1 MLDQII
7 ETIWAQDIFEWIGLL
22 SGIIYV
28 LLAARE
34 NPNCWWFGILS
45 CGMIA
50 FKDLTEYRLF
60 ADAALQIFYVIVG
73 IWGLFM
79 WFRKNEE
86 VSELQITKW
95 PLKRHLII
103 VVCGLLCT
111 IPLGLVLNTYT
122 DAVFS
127 YIDTFTTIFS
137 IVATIMLVY
146 KVLENW
152 IYWIILDIVYIFL
165 YSQRGGYL
173 FAFLL
178 LIYTIIAVYGYLN
191 WLKKYRLRTEGEK
204 PE

>member
-7 ETIWAQDIFEWIGLL
+7 ETVGAQDIFEWIGLL

-34 NPNCWWFGILS
+34 NPHCWWFGILS

-50 FKDLTEYRLF
+50 FKDLTEYKLF
-60 ADAALQIFYVIVG
+60 ADAALQFFYIIVG
-73 IWGLFM
+73 IWGLYM
-79 WFRKNEE
+79 WFRRDEE
-86 VSELQITKW
+86 VPELQISIW
-95 PLKRHLII
+95 PIKKHLII
-103 VVCGLLCT
+103 VVSGLLCT
-111 IPLGLVLNTYT
+111 IPLGLLLNTYT

-152 IYWIILDIVYIFL
+152 IYWIIVDLVYIFL
-165 YSQRGGYL
+165 YYQRGGYL
-173 FAFLL
+173 FAILL
-178 LIYTIIAVYGYLN
+178 LIYAMIAVYGYLN
-191 WLKKYRLRTEGEK
+191 WRTKYRVRVEGEMSG
-204 PE
+204 